1 MPHRAALVFFA
12 FLAFMPLPAGAQTL
26 YVASVRSQS
35 ASGLVGSLY
44 TVNLANGTATFAAP
58 LRLNGVKPLGITG
71 LAVHPT
77 TSALYGITASTSPNN
92 PRSLVMIEAASGD
105 AAVIGEMAVEGS
117 DIAFDAS
124 GTLYVWIPS
133 TRQVATVNINTAAI
147 TPLGSPGA
155 PDTSSG
161 LAIDARGVA
170 FVISG
175 GALGTI
181 DTVDLKTGAIRTGP
195 RLTGAPFP
203 AAINSMTFSPAG
215 LLLAVNSNAGVPA
228 LTRLVAINTG
238 TGAVS
243 AIGTLP
249 DDSDAST
256 FAPAARDIGQVL
268 GTMSGRTL
276 ALLALI
282 LGLVIAVVAMMLVK
296 VVRR

>member
-1 MPHRAALVFFA
+1 MSHRAALLLLSC
-12 FLAFMPLPAGAQTL
+12 LAFMPLRVGAQTL
-26 YVASVRSQS
+26 YVASLRSQS

-44 TVNLANGTATFAAP
+44 TVNLATGTATFAAP
-58 LRLNGVKPLGITG
+58 LRLNGVKPVGVTG
-71 LAVHPT
+71 LAVHPA
-77 TSALYGITASTSPNN
+77 TSALYGITSSVSPNS
-92 PRSLVMIEAASGD
+92 PRSLVAIDAASGD
-105 AAVIGEMAVEGS
+105 TAVIGEMATEGS

-124 GTLYVWIPS
+124 GTLYVWLPS
-133 TRQVATVNINTAAI
+133 RRQVAMVNINTAAI
-147 TPLGSPGA
+147 TPLGSPGTA
-155 PDTSSG
+155 DTSSG

-175 GALGTI
+175 GAVGTI
-181 DTVDLKTGAIRTGP
+181 DTVDLRTGAIRTGP

-203 AAINSMTFSPAG
+203 AAINSMTFSPSG

-228 LTRLVAINTG
+228 LTRLVAINTA

-256 FAPAARDIGQVL
+256 FAPASRDIGQVL

-282 LGLVIAVVAMMLVK
+282 LGSVIAVAGMMLVK